1 MSTDALP
8 HAAWRAARLRALAV
22 LAAFAL
28 PWLAALATLALRF
41 EGRTTALWVVGIGL
55 LLFAFAAVLQRQRRD
70 LRWLLR
76 ALNVRADMED
86 SADLLAAPAAGG
98 ALRQLQ
104 RLRLQQ
110 RLAARP
116 ADLRHAWPWPR
127 LAVSALL
134 AALLFAGAL
143 LWPPRPLGAPG
154 KASSATPAAT
164 SPLRLGSGRIQLT
177 PPRYT
182 GLPARGV
189 SALSLSAPQGSQLR
203 WTLVFDGTP
212 ARAAL
217 VFLDGRRLPLQ
228 QRDGGWQGELR
239 LDASALYRIELDG
252 RLLDPGKPHRLDA
265 LPDRP
270 PQLKV
275 LAPARS
281 LSIVPPTQSGWE
293 LAFEVEDDY
302 GVTAQA
308 TLQLTLAQGSGENIT
323 FRELSLPLQGQGSHL
338 RRRFSHRVALST
350 LGLQPGD
357 DLIARLVAQDN
368 RSPQPQQVRSPSL
381 ILRVQ
386 PTASEEASGIE
397 GVVKRVLPAY
407 FRSQR
412 QIILDAEALLKQ
424 KQKLAAERY
433 LQKSDGLGVDQR
445 ILRLRYGQFLGE
457 EAEDRPTLPTADDD
471 EHDNDG
477 GGEHAGH
484 DHPAPAPATTFGQ
497 DVDLLEAYG
506 HTHDHA
512 EAATLLDPQTRA
524 TLKLA
529 LDQMWQSELQLRQG
543 HPEHA
548 LPFAY
553 KALGYIKQVQQAER
567 IYLARVGPQLPPIDE
582 SRRLGGKREGLA
594 PRPDPLRAARPSD
607 ADIAALWQQLDAV
620 PARPMSAPA
629 LNALQAWLRRHG
641 QGAAD
646 PLALQAALDAL
657 QRDPACKACRGRL
670 RALLWPLLPTPP
682 AAVAR
687 RPTPDAQGQRYLD
700 ALDAEAR
707 R

>member
-1 MSTDALP
+1 MSADALP
-8 HAAWRAARLRALAV
+8 HAAWRAARLRALAT
-22 LAAFAL
+22 LAAFVL
-28 PWLAALATLALRF
+28 PWLTALAALALRF
-41 EGRTTALWVVGIGL
+41 DGRTTALWVAGIGL
-55 LLFAFAAVLQRQRRD
+55 LLLAFVAALQWRRRD
-70 LRWLLR
+70 RRWLLR
-76 ALNVRADMED
+76 ALNARADMED
-86 SADLLAAPAAGG
+86 SADLLAAAPPAGT
-98 ALRQLQ
+98 LQQLQ
-104 RLRLQQ
+104 RQRLQQ

-116 ADLRHAWPWPR
+116 ADLRVAWPRPR
-127 LAVSALL
+127 VTASILA
-134 AALLFAGAL
+134 AALLLAGMWW
-143 LWPPRPLGAPG
+143 WPQR
-154 KASSATPAAT
+154 ASESLPDGEPVTPAAPA
-164 SPLRLGSGRIQLT
+164 PLGLKSSQLQLT

-182 GLPARGV
+182 GLPVRRV
-189 SALSLSAPQGSQLR
+189 STLSASAPQGTQLH
-203 WTLVFDGTP
+203 WTLAFDGTP
-212 ARAAL
+212 VRAAL

-228 QRDGGWQGELR
+228 QRGNDWQGALR

-252 RLLDPGKPHRLDA
+252 RLLDPGQPHRLDA

-281 LSIVPPTQSGWE
+281 LTIAPPGQEGWT
-293 LAFEVEDDY
+293 LVFEVEDDY
-302 GVTAQA
+302 GVASQA
-308 TLQLTLAQGSGENIT
+308 TLQLTLAQGSGENIA
-323 FRELSLPLQGQGSHL
+323 FRERSLPLSGQGTPR
-338 RRRFSHRVALST
+338 RRRFSHHVALST

-368 RSPQPQQVRSPSL
+368 RSPLPQQVRSPGL

-386 PTASEEASGIE
+386 PPASEEASGIE

-424 KQKLAAERY
+424 KPTLASERY

-457 EAEDRPTLPTADDD
+457 EAEDGPTLPTADED
-471 EHDNDG
+471 EHDNENGD
-477 GGEHAGH
+477 HAGH
-484 DHPAPAPATTFGQ
+484 DHPAAAPATTFGQ

-506 HTHDHA
+506 HIHDHA

-543 HPEHA
+543 HPERA

-594 PRPDPLRAARPSD
+594 PRPDPLRAAPPAN
-607 ADIAALWQQLDAV
+607 ADITALWQQIDGT
-620 PARPMSAPA
+620 PAQAFSTQSLA
-629 LNALQAWLRRHG
+629 ALQAWLHRHG
-641 QGAAD
+641 QRAAD
-646 PLALQAALDAL
+646 LLALQVAIDAL
-657 QRDPACKACRGRL
+657 QRDPACAACRQRL
-670 RALLWPLLPTPP
+670 RALLWPLLATPP

-687 RPTPDAQGQRYLD
+687 RPAPDAQGQRYLD

>member
-1 MSTDALP
+1 MSADALP
-8 HAAWRAARLRALAV
+8 HAAWRAARLRALAI

-28 PWLAALATLALRF
+28 PWLAALAAIALRF
-41 EGRTTALWVVGIGL
+41 GGRTPALLVVGISL
-55 LLFAFAAVLQRQRRD
+55 LLLAFVAVLQWRRLD

-76 ALNVRADMED
+76 ALNARSDMED
-86 SADLLAAPAAGG
+86 SADLLAAPPAGG
-98 ALRQLQ
+98 ALRPLQ
-104 RLRLQQ
+104 RQRLQQ
-110 RLAARP
+110 RLAAQPAELRP
-116 ADLRHAWPWPR
+116 VWPWPR
-127 LAVSALL
+127 LAASTLA
-134 AALLFAGAL
+134 AALLLANAL
-143 LWPPRPLGAPG
+143 LWPPRPAEGSDGVAP
-154 KASSATPAAT
+154 ATPAST
-164 SPLRLGSGRIQLT
+164 SPLRLASSQLQLT

-182 GLPARGV
+182 GLPTRRV
-189 SALSLSAPQGSQLR
+189 SALSASAPQGTQLR
-203 WTLVFDGTP
+203 WMLAFNGTP
-212 ARAAL
+212 DHVAL

-228 QRDGGWQGELR
+228 PRDGGWQAGLR
-239 LDASALYRIELDG
+239 LDASVLYRIELDG
-252 RLLDPGKPHRLDA
+252 RLLDAGKPHRLDA

-281 LSIVPPTQSGWE
+281 LSLAPPTQSGWE

-302 GVTAQA
+302 GVAAQA

-323 FRELSLPLQGQGSHL
+323 FRELSLPLQGQGASL
-338 RRRFSHRVALST
+338 RRRFSHRVALGA
-350 LGLQPGD
+350 LGLQAGD

-368 RSPQPQQVRSPSL
+368 RSPQPQVVRSPAL
-381 ILRVQ
+381 ILRLQ
-386 PTASEEASGIE
+386 AGASEEPSGIE

-424 KQKLAAERY
+424 KPKLAAERY
-433 LQKSDGLGVDQR
+433 LQKSDALGVDQR

-457 EAEDRPTLPTADDD
+457 EAEDGPALPTADA
-471 EHDNDG
+471 G
-477 GGEHAGH
+477 GHEEDTGDHAGH

-543 HPEHA
+543 HPERA

-594 PRPDPLRAARPSD
+594 PRPDPLRAAPPAD
-607 ADIAALWQQLDAV
+607 ADIAMLWQQLDDMLARSLSV
-620 PARPMSAPA
+620 PSLA
-629 LNALQAWLRRHG
+629 ALQAWLRQHG
-641 QGAAD
+641 QRAAD
-646 PLALQAALDAL
+646 PLSLQAAIDEVR
-657 QRDPACKACRGRL
+657 RDPACSACRQRL

-682 AAVAR
+682 AAAAR

-700 ALDAEAR
+700 ALDAEAKQ
-707 R
+707 

>member
-1 MSTDALP
+1 MSGNALLQ
-8 HAAWRAARLRALAV
+8 AAWRAARLRAVAL

-28 PWLAALATLALRF
+28 PWLAALAALALRLG
-41 EGRTTALWVVGIGL
+41 GRTSALVVAAAGL
-55 LLFAFAAVLQRQRRD
+55 LLIAFIAVLRWRRRD

-76 ALNVRADMED
+76 ALNARADMED
-86 SADLLAAPAAGG
+86 SADLLAAAPPTGT
-98 ALRQLQ
+98 LQQLQ
-104 RLRLQQ
+104 RQRLQQ
-110 RLAARP
+110 RLAAHP
-116 ADLRHAWPWPR
+116 ADLRTAWPWPR
-127 LAVSALL
+127 LAVSVPG
-134 AALLFAGAL
+134 AALLLAGAL
-143 LWPPRPLGAPG
+143 LWPQRAPDLGRPASGA
-154 KASSATPAAT
+154 AIAT
-164 SPLRLGSGRIQLT
+164 SPLRLASSQLQIA

-182 GLPARGV
+182 GLRVRRV
-189 SALSLSAPQGSQLR
+189 STLSASAPQGTQLR
-203 WTLVFDGTP
+203 WTLTFSGTP
-212 ARAAL
+212 RRVAL
-217 VFLDGRRLPLQ
+217 VFLDGRRLPME
-228 QRDGGWQGELR
+228 QRGNDWQGALR

-252 RLLDPGKPHRLDA
+252 RLLDADKPHRLDA

-281 LSIVPPTQSGWE
+281 LSLAPPTQSGWE

-302 GVTAQA
+302 GVATQA

-323 FRELSLPLQGQGSHL
+323 FRELSLPLQGQGSPL
-338 RRRFSHRVALST
+338 RRRFSHRVALPT

-357 DLIARLVAQDN
+357 DLIARLVAHDN
-368 RSPQPQQVRSPSL
+368 RSPQPQVARSPAL
-381 ILRVQ
+381 ILRLQ
-386 PTASEEASGIE
+386 AAASEESSGIE

-424 KQKLAAERY
+424 KPKLASERY
-433 LQKSDGLGVDQR
+433 LQKSDALGVDQR

-457 EAEDRPTLPTADDD
+457 EAEGEPSLPTADEDG
-471 EHDNDG
+471 HDNETGD
-477 GGEHAGH
+477 HAGH
-484 DHPAPAPATTFGQ
+484 DHPAPAPASTFGQ

-543 HPEHA
+543 HPERA

-594 PRPDPLRAARPSD
+594 PRPDPLRTAPPAD
-607 ADIAALWQQLDAV
+607 AGIATLWQQLDAV
-620 PARPMSAPA
+620 PPRPLSAPA
-629 LNALQAWLRRHG
+629 LEALQAWLRQHG
-641 QGAAD
+641 QRVAD

-657 QRDPACKACRGRL
+657 QRDPACKACRERL
-670 RALLWPLLPTPP
+670 RALLWPLLPVPP

-687 RPTPDAQGQRYLD
+687 RPAPDAQGQRYLD
-700 ALDAEAR
+700 ALDAEAKQ
-707 R
+707 

>member
-1 MSTDALP
+1 MSADVLP
-8 HAAWRAARLRALAV
+8 QAAWRAARLRAIAL

-28 PWLAALATLALRF
+28 PWLAAFASLALRLG
-41 EGRTTALWVVGIGL
+41 GRTSALVVAVAGL
-55 LLFAFAAVLQRQRRD
+55 LFVAFTAVLQWRRRD

-76 ALNVRADMED
+76 ALNARADMED
-86 SADLLAAPAAGG
+86 SADLLAAAPTGT
-98 ALRQLQ
+98 LQQLQ
-104 RLRLQQ
+104 RRRLQQ
-110 RLAARP
+110 RLAAHP
-116 ADLRHAWPWPR
+116 ADLRTAWPWPR
-127 LAVSALL
+127 LAVSTLG
-134 AALLFAGAL
+134 AALLLAGAL
-143 LWPPRPLGAPG
+143 SWPQRAPDMGRVAPG
-154 KASSATPAAT
+154 AAIGMSPSRLTSS
-164 SPLRLGSGRIQLT
+164 QLQLA

-182 GLPARGV
+182 GLPVRRV
-189 SALSLSAPQGSQLR
+189 STLSASAPQGTQLR
-203 WTLVFDGTP
+203 WTLTFSGTP
-212 ARAAL
+212 GRVAL

-228 QRDGGWQGELR
+228 QHGNDWQGALR

-252 RLLDPGKPHRLDA
+252 RLLDADKPHRLDA

-275 LAPARS
+275 LAPTRNLS
-281 LSIVPPTQSGWE
+281 LAPPTQSGWE
-293 LAFEVEDDY
+293 LVFDVEDDY
-302 GVTAQA
+302 GVAAQA

-323 FRELSLPLQGQGSHL
+323 FRELSLPLRGQGTPL
-338 RRRFSHRVALST
+338 RRRFSHRLALAP

-368 RSPQPQQVRSPSL
+368 RSPQPQQVRSPGL
-381 ILRVQ
+381 ILRLQ
-386 PTASEEASGIE
+386 AAAGEEPSGIE

-424 KQKLAAERY
+424 KPRLASERY

-457 EAEDRPTLPTADDD
+457 EAENGLTLPTADADD
-471 EHDNDG
+471 HDADG
-477 GGEHAGH
+477 GDHAGH

-497 DVDLLEAYG
+497 EVDLLETYG

-543 HPEHA
+543 HPERA

-567 IYLARVGPQLPPIDE
+567 IYVARVGPQLPPIDE

-594 PRPDPLRAARPSD
+594 PRPDPLRATPPAD
-607 ADIAALWQQLDAV
+607 AEIAALWQQLGST
-620 PARPMSAPA
+620 PARPVAAQA
-629 LNALQAWLRRHG
+629 LAGLRQHG
-641 QGAAD
+641 QRATD

-657 QRDPACKACRGRL
+657 QRDPSCKACRERL
-670 RALLWPLLPTPP
+670 RALLWPLLPAPP

-687 RPTPDAQGQRYLD
+687 RPASDAQGQRYLD
-700 ALDAEAR
+700 ALEAEASR
-707 R
+707 

>member
-1 MSTDALP
+1 MSIDALP
-8 HAAWRAARLRALAV
+8 RVAWRAARLRALAV
-22 LAAFAL
+22 LAALAL
-28 PWLAALATLALRF
+28 PWLAALATLALRSG
-41 EGRTTALWVVGIGL
+41 GRTAALSVAAIGL
-55 LLFAFAAVLQRQRRD
+55 LLFAFAAAVQWRRRD

-76 ALNVRADMED
+76 ALNTRADMED
-86 SADLLAAPAAGG
+86 SADLLAAPPAGG
-98 ALRQLQ
+98 PLRQLQ
-104 RLRLQQ
+104 RQRLQQ

-116 ADLRHAWPWPR
+116 ADLRDAWPWQR
-127 LAVSALL
+127 LAASTLA
-134 AALLFAGAL
+134 AALLLAGAW
-143 LWPPRPLGAPG
+143 LWPQRVP
-154 KASSATPAAT
+154 ASSGNALPATLSAT
-164 SPLRLGSGRIQLT
+164 APPRLESSQLQLT

-182 GLPARGV
+182 GLPVRSING
-189 SALSLSAPQGSQLR
+189 LSLSAPQGTRLR
-203 WTLVFDGTP
+203 WTLAFSGTP
-212 ARAAL
+212 EGVAL

-228 QRDGGWQGELR
+228 QRDGGWQAEFR

-275 LAPARS
+275 LAPARN
-281 LSIVPPTQSGWE
+281 LSIAPPGQAGWS
-293 LAFEVEDDY
+293 LAFEIEDDY
-302 GVTAQA
+302 GVDPQA
-308 TLQLTLAQGSGENIT
+308 TLQLTLAQGSGENIR
-323 FRELSLPLQGQGSHL
+323 FRELSLPLRGQGTPL
-338 RRRFSHRVALST
+338 RRRFSHSLTLAP

-368 RSPQPQQVRSPSL
+368 RSPQPQQVRSPAL

-386 PTASEEASGIE
+386 PPASEEASGIE

-407 FRSQR
+407 FLSQR

-424 KQKLAAERY
+424 KPKLAAEPY
-433 LQKSDGLGVDQR
+433 LQKSDALGVDQR

-457 EAEDRPTLPTADDD
+457 EAEDGPTLPTAD
-471 EHDNDG
+471 EKQHDGDSG
-477 GGEHAGH
+477 GDHGGQDHA
-484 DHPAPAPATTFGQ
+484 APAPSPTFGQ
-497 DVDLLEAYG
+497 DVDLLETYG
-506 HTHDHA
+506 HTHDQA

-524 TLKLA
+524 VLRLA
-529 LDQMWQSELQLRQG
+529 LGQMWQSELHLRQG
-543 HPEHA
+543 HPERA

-582 SRRLGGKREGLA
+582 GRRLGGKREGLA
-594 PRPDPLRAARPSD
+594 PRPDPLRAAPPID
-607 ADIAALWQQLDAV
+607 VDITALWQQLDAATASAV
-620 PARPMSAPA
+620 PTQSLA
-629 LNALQAWLRRHG
+629 ALQAWLRRHG
-641 QGAAD
+641 QRAAD
-646 PLALQAALDAL
+646 PLALQAAIDAV
-657 QRDPACKACRGRL
+657 QRDPACNACRLRL